1 MRDRIRKAWE
11 WDMIKILIA
20 DDQELIRQSLSII
33 LRNEKDFEVTDT
45 VTNGV
50 EVVRSV
56 RKNKPD
62 VILMDIR
69 MPEMDGVVC
78 TQIIKENY
86 PGIKIIILT
95 TFDDDEYVF
104 NALKNGASGYLL
116 KGVSMKELAE
126 AIRKVYEGTA
136 MINGDIASKVV
147 KLFSRMAQS
156 DITIR
161 VDEKSAADLKETEW
175 RITALVGSGLSNK
188 EIAAR
193 LNLSEGTVRNGLST
207 ILGKLDLR
215 DRTQL
220 AIWAVQT
227 GTVNRILSEEE
238 G

>member
-1 MRDRIRKAWE
+1 
-11 WDMIKILIA
+11 MIKILIA

-33 LRNEKDFEVTDT
+33 LGNEPDFEVTDT
-45 VTNGV
+45 VSNGV

-86 PGIKIIILT
+86 PNIKIIILT

-126 AIRKVYEGTA
+126 AVRKVHDGTA

-147 KLFSRMAQS
+147 KLFSKMAQS
-156 DITIR
+156 NITIQ
-161 VDEKSAADLKETEW
+161 VDEKNAGGLKETEW
-175 RITALVGSGLSNK
+175 RIIALVGSGFSNK
-188 EIAAR
+188 EIASKMS
-193 LNLSEGTVRNGLST
+193 LSEGTVRNGLSV
-207 ILGKLDLR
+207 ILSKLALR

-227 GTVNRILSEEE
+227 GAVNRIFEDEK